1 MAVVLALL
9 VGFCAACSDSDST
22 AGARLPPPAEPSSA
36 PEPSRPPAGRV
47 VAVGSL
53 AEGVV
58 ADPRT
63 HLVVVGLREPF
74 RLALLDGRTGRTRH
88 EVALPGRLRHLQLE
102 REGGPV
108 LVPVETADQLLRVT
122 LPDGGIES
130 QVDVGRFPHDATA
143 TARGSVVVG
152 DEFGGT
158 VSVIEDDEV
167 VHTFDDA
174 TQPGGVASVGESVGM
189 VDVRENTLT
198 LYDISRRT
206 RVAEV
211 PAGAGPTH
219 VIADRRRNLVVV
231 DTRGEALLVFGLTPQ
246 LKLLTRL
253 PLPGGPYG
261 IGYDS
266 RRDRFWVTLTA
277 TNELVGLDF
286 AQGRLEIATRLPTVR
301 QPNTVSVDTSTG
313 TVFVAS
319 PSEGS
324 LQIIGG

>member
-1 MAVVLALL
+1 
-9 VGFCAACSDSDST
+9 
-22 AGARLPPPAEPSSA
+22 
-36 PEPSRPPAGRV
+36 
-47 VAVGSL
+47 
-53 AEGVV
+53 
-58 ADPRT
+58 
-63 HLVVVGLREPF
+63 
-74 RLALLDGRTGRTRH
+74 
-88 EVALPGRLRHLQLE
+88 
-102 REGGPV
+102 V

-122 LPDGGIES
+122 LPDGRVES

-143 TARGSVVVG
+143 TARGSVVVA
-152 DEFGGT
+152 DEFAGT

-167 VHTFDDA
+167 VHTFDDG
-174 TQPGGVASVGESVGM
+174 TQPGGVASVGELVGM

-219 VIADRRRNLVVV
+219 VVADRRGNLVVV
-231 DTRGEALLVFGLTPQ
+231 DTRGEALLVFGLEPQ
-246 LKLLTRL
+246 LTLLTRL

-261 IGYDS
+261 IAYDS

-286 AQGRLEIATRLPTVR
+286 AQGRLKIATRLPTVQ
-301 QPNTVSVDTSTG
+301 QPNTVSVDSSTG
-313 TVFVAS
+313 TVYVAS